1 MVSMWY
7 ILKKS
12 NNWNCSPMEKTEI
25 IIRCIGIY
33 FLVLGFICALQIPMF
48 FEISDKGSIA
58 CQICVILMC
67 VPRLFYKNKKWASV
81 LLLICCI
88 LTSFALLHFDALA
101 IFLTLTFKQITC
113 ATAFTSYFSRQSHQ
127 YETVNKKNRFNHLDC
142 RLDDNRVLVVP
153 WHCSRREISSR
164 VFRGSRSYRSVLP

>member
-1 MVSMWY
+1 MVSMWF

-12 NNWNCSPMEKTEI
+12 NNLNCSPMEKTEI

-101 IFLTLTFKQITC
+101 IFLTLTFKQMIFTLFV
-113 ATAFTSYFSRQSHQ
+113 TAIVLLNFYLC
-127 YETVNKKNRFNHLDC
+127 Y
-142 RLDDNRVLVVP
+142 RLYKLLFKTKP
-153 WHCSRREISSR
+153 
-164 VFRGSRSYRSVLP
+164 SV

>member
-1 MVSMWY
+1 M
-7 ILKKS
+7 KAS
-12 NNWNCSPMEKTEI
+12 NEI
-25 IIRCIGIY
+25 IIRCIGII

-48 FEISDKGSIA
+48 YEISYKGSIA

-101 IFLTLTFKQITC
+101 IFLTLTFKQMIFTLFV
-113 ATAFTSYFSRQSHQ
+113 TAIVLLNFYLC
-127 YETVNKKNRFNHLDC
+127 Y
-142 RLDDNRVLVVP
+142 RLFKLLFKTKP
-153 WHCSRREISSR
+153 S
-164 VFRGSRSYRSVLP
+164 L

>member
-1 MVSMWY
+1 MVSMWF

-101 IFLTLTFKQITC
+101 IFLTLTFKQMIFTLFV
-113 ATAFTSYFSRQSHQ
+113 TAIVLLNFYLC
-127 YETVNKKNRFNHLDC
+127 Y
-142 RLDDNRVLVVP
+142 RLYKLLFKTKP
-153 WHCSRREISSR
+153 
-164 VFRGSRSYRSVLP
+164 SV

>member
-1 MVSMWY
+1 MKASKEIN
-7 ILKKS
+7 IL
-12 NNWNCSPMEKTEI
+12 
-25 IIRCIGIY
+25 RIGTY

-101 IFLTLTFKQITC
+101 IFLTLTFKQMIFTLFV
-113 ATAFTSYFSRQSHQ
+113 TAIVLLNFYLCYRLYKLLFKTK
-127 YETVNKKNRFNHLDC
+127 ET
-142 RLDDNRVLVVP
+142 
-153 WHCSRREISSR
+153 E
-164 VFRGSRSYRSVLP
+164 

>member
-1 MVSMWY
+1 MKASNEKS
-7 ILKKS
+7 IL
-12 NNWNCSPMEKTEI
+12 
-25 IIRCIGIY
+25 RIGTY

-101 IFLTLTFKQITC
+101 IFLTLTFKQMIFTLFV
-113 ATAFTSYFSRQSHQ
+113 TAIVLLNFFLC
-127 YETVNKKNRFNHLDC
+127 F
-142 RLDDNRVLVVP
+142 RLYKLLFKTKP
-153 WHCSRREISSR
+153 
-164 VFRGSRSYRSVLP
+164 SV

>member
-1 MVSMWY
+1 MIPYSILILLHLKKASLTLMVSMWY

-101 IFLTLTFKQITC
+101 IFLTLTFKQMIFTLFV
-113 ATAFTSYFSRQSHQ
+113 TAIVLLNFYLC
-127 YETVNKKNRFNHLDC
+127 Y
-142 RLDDNRVLVVP
+142 RLYKLLFKTKP
-153 WHCSRREISSR
+153 
-164 VFRGSRSYRSVLP
+164 SV

>member
-1 MVSMWY
+1 MIPYYILIRSHLKKASLTLMVSMWF

-101 IFLTLTFKQITC
+101 IFLTLTFKQMIFTLFV
-113 ATAFTSYFSRQSHQ
+113 TAIVLLNFYLC
-127 YETVNKKNRFNHLDC
+127 Y
-142 RLDDNRVLVVP
+142 RLYKLLFKTKP
-153 WHCSRREISSR
+153 
-164 VFRGSRSYRSVLP
+164 SV

>member
-1 MVSMWY
+1 MVSMWF

-12 NNWNCSPMEKTEI
+12 NNLNCSPMEKTEI

-81 LLLICCI
+81 LLMISCI
-88 LTSFALLHFDALA
+88 LTSLALLYFNALV
-101 IFLTLTFKQITC
+101 IFLTLTFKQMIFTLFV
-113 ATAFTSYFSRQSHQ
+113 TAIVLLNFYLC
-127 YETVNKKNRFNHLDC
+127 Y
-142 RLDDNRVLVVP
+142 RLYKLLFKTKP
-153 WHCSRREISSR
+153 
-164 VFRGSRSYRSVLP
+164 SV

>member
-1 MVSMWY
+1 MKASNEKS
-7 ILKKS
+7 IL
-12 NNWNCSPMEKTEI
+12 
-25 IIRCIGIY
+25 RIGTY

-101 IFLTLTFKQITC
+101 IFLTLTFKQMIFTLFV
-113 ATAFTSYFSRQSHQ
+113 TAIVLLNFYLC
-127 YETVNKKNRFNHLDC
+127 Y
-142 RLDDNRVLVVP
+142 RLYKLLFKTKP
-153 WHCSRREISSR
+153 
-164 VFRGSRSYRSVLP
+164 SV

>member
-1 MVSMWY
+1 M
-7 ILKKS
+7 KAS
-12 NNWNCSPMEKTEI
+12 NEI

-101 IFLTLTFKQITC
+101 IFLTLTFKQMIFTLFV
-113 ATAFTSYFSRQSHQ
+113 TAIVLLNFFLCY
-127 YETVNKKNRFNHLDC
+127 
-142 RLDDNRVLVVP
+142 RLYKLLFKTKP
-153 WHCSRREISSR
+153 
-164 VFRGSRSYRSVLP
+164 SV

>member
-1 MVSMWY
+1 MWY

-101 IFLTLTFKQITC
+101 IFLTLTFKQMIFTLFV
-113 ATAFTSYFSRQSHQ
+113 TAIVLLNFYLC
-127 YETVNKKNRFNHLDC
+127 Y
-142 RLDDNRVLVVP
+142 RLYKLLFKTKP
-153 WHCSRREISSR
+153 
-164 VFRGSRSYRSVLP
+164 SV

>member
-1 MVSMWY
+1 MMD
-7 ILKKS
+7 K
-12 NNWNCSPMEKTEI
+12 NEI

-33 FLVLGFICALQIPMF
+33 FLALGFICALQIPMF

-101 IFLTLTFKQITC
+101 IFLTLNFKQMIFTLFV
-113 ATAFTSYFSRQSHQ
+113 TAIVLLNFYLC
-127 YETVNKKNRFNHLDC
+127 Y
-142 RLDDNRVLVVP
+142 RLYKLLFKTKP
-153 WHCSRREISSR
+153 
-164 VFRGSRSYRSVLP
+164 SV

>member
-1 MVSMWY
+1 MMD
-7 ILKKS
+7 KNEKS
-12 NNWNCSPMEKTEI
+12 
-25 IIRCIGIY
+25 IRCIGTY

-101 IFLTLTFKQITC
+101 IFLTLTFKQIIFTLFV
-113 ATAFTSYFSRQSHQ
+113 TAIVLLNFFLCY
-127 YETVNKKNRFNHLDC
+127 
-142 RLDDNRVLVVP
+142 RLYKLLFKTKP
-153 WHCSRREISSR
+153 
-164 VFRGSRSYRSVLP
+164 SV

>member
-1 MVSMWY
+1 MWF

-101 IFLTLTFKQITC
+101 IFLTLTFKQMIFTLFV
-113 ATAFTSYFSRQSHQ
+113 TAIVLLNFYLC
-127 YETVNKKNRFNHLDC
+127 Y
-142 RLDDNRVLVVP
+142 RLYKLLFKTKP
-153 WHCSRREISSR
+153 
-164 VFRGSRSYRSVLP
+164 SV

>member
-1 MVSMWY
+1 MVSMWF

-101 IFLTLTFKQITC
+101 IFLTLTFKQMIFTLFV
-113 ATAFTSYFSRQSHQ
+113 TAI
-127 YETVNKKNRFNHLDC
+127 
-142 RLDDNRVLVVP
+142 VLLNFYL
-153 WHCSRREISSR
+153 C
-164 VFRGSRSYRSVLP
+164 YRHYKLLFKTKPSV

>member
-1 MVSMWY
+1 
-7 ILKKS
+7 
-12 NNWNCSPMEKTEI
+12 MEKTEI
-25 IIRCIGIY
+25 IIRCIGTY
-33 FLVLGFICALQIPMF
+33 FLILGFIYALQIPMF

-101 IFLTLTFKQITC
+101 IFLTLTFKQMIFTLFV
-113 ATAFTSYFSRQSHQ
+113 TAIVLLNFYLC
-127 YETVNKKNRFNHLDC
+127 Y
-142 RLDDNRVLVVP
+142 RLYKLLFKTKP
-153 WHCSRREISSR
+153 
-164 VFRGSRSYRSVLP
+164 SV

>member
-101 IFLTLTFKQITC
+101 IFLTLTFKQMIFTLFV
-113 ATAFTSYFSRQSHQ
+113 TAIVLLNFYLC
-127 YETVNKKNRFNHLDC
+127 Y
-142 RLDDNRVLVVP
+142 RLYKLLFKTKP
-153 WHCSRREISSR
+153 
-164 VFRGSRSYRSVLP
+164 SV